1 MNESLHP
8 LTLAEI
14 LDRTAHIYR
23 TRFLVFF
30 GIGALP
36 AGTVFACAAGTFA
49 FMAWMGARTKHGVTV
64 PDAAVWVFLIALL
77 ALVVPVC
84 LAANALG
91 EAAMSDAAARSFLG
105 ENITIRGAYKTTWKR
120 AWRYVGLYTLQML
133 VIVVAPLAVFV
144 IATFGMIAAKVS
156 GAGANDKSPVFGGLL
171 FLLTLIVGTFAVW
184 MLLRLCLAFPA
195 SVVEQTTAW
204 TSLKRGTLLSYGAR
218 ARMLLLYVLG
228 VVLNQ
233 ILAWCLL
240 IPVFIAV
247 ALVPALQG
255 QAHAQA
261 VGMIVLFAT
270 YGSYFAVKAVIRP
283 LYGIAITVFYFDQRI
298 RKEGFDIEW
307 MMQQAGMLMKPS
319 APESVPDPGMIA
331 LPDNPPLRFEP
342 IVEAVVAAN
351 PLERISPQAV
361 LIERTPGADNT

>member
-30 GIGALP
+30 GIGALS

-105 ENITIRGAYKTTWKR
+105 ENITIRGAYKTTWRR

-133 VIVVAPLAVFV
+133 VIVVAPLACIRDCYFWHDRCQSERCRC
-144 IATFGMIAAKVS
+144 KRQE
-156 GAGANDKSPVFGGLL
+156 P
-171 FLLTLIVGTFAVW
+171 
-184 MLLRLCLAFPA
+184 RL
-195 SVVEQTTAW
+195 W
-204 TSLKRGTLLSYGAR
+204 R
-218 ARMLLLYVLG
+218 
-228 VVLNQ
+228 
-233 ILAWCLL
+233 
-240 IPVFIAV
+240 
-247 ALVPALQG
+247 PALSTHPDRRHLCCMD
-255 QAHAQA
+255 AAAA
-261 VGMIVLFAT
+261 V
-270 YGSYFAVKAVIRP
+270 P
-283 LYGIAITVFYFDQRI
+283 GISGKRCRANSQR
-298 RKEGFDIEW
+298 G
-307 MMQQAGMLMKPS
+307 
-319 APESVPDPGMIA
+319 
-331 LPDNPPLRFEP
+331 LR
-342 IVEAVVAAN
+342 
-351 PLERISPQAV
+351 
-361 LIERTPGADNT
+361 